1 MLSRSIHAIAKGSIS
16 FFLINDNIPLD
27 MHRTFSLAIHLF
39 GHICFFCMLSIV
51 KSGAFNMGVQIV
63 ISFYLVFLGFGL
75 LDNMEVLSLVFSLY
89 LHIIFHS
96 GLPTYFPINST

>member
-1 MLSRSIHAIAKGSIS
+1 MLLQRAVFHSSS
-16 FFLINDNIPLD
+16 LMNNIPLD